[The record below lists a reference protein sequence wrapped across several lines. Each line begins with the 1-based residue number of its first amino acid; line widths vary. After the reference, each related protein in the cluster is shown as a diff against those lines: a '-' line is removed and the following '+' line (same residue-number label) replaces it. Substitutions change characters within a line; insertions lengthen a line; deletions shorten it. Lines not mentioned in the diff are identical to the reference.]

1 MSLLTLS
8 FLSLSPMIGVDS
20 LRLLNDTFFNEVDDD
35 VIPALAENASV
46 KIVDVGFVETDSSLR
61 KIG

>member
-20 LRLLNDTFFNEVDDD
+20 LRLLNDTFFIEVDD

>member
-20 LRLLNDTFFNEVDDD
+20 LRLLNDTFFNEVDD